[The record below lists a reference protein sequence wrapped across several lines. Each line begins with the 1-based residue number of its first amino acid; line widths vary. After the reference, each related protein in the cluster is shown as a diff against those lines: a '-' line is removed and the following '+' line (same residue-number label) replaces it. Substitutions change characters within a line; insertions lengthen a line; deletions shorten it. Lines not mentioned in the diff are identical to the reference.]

1 MCFSGF
7 IDCYNVATLLR
18 FFPKPPISFLSNTT
32 ETGGN
37 GIKKTRT
44 SENHRWEYNT
54 FQLIIINN
62 PYDTSHIAHRTH
74 RTHEV
79 IREKR
84 HTRCAASDGTR
95 NRTEHK
101 IARNWERK
109 IKIHNDNRRIM
120 GFNANSVYRC
130 TRWFGTLTVR
140 YYLSEKWFEIAAA
153 LM

>member
-1 MCFSGF
+1 MASSIATMLQHCWDFSRSHR
-7 IDCYNVATLLR
+7 Y
-18 FFPKPPISFLSNTT
+18 LSWRTQQRQAGMNK
-32 ETGGN
+32 
-37 GIKKTRT
+37 KKTRT

-101 IARNWERK
+101 IARNRERK
-109 IKIHNDNRRIM
+109 MKIHNDNRRIM

-140 YYLSEKWFEIAAA
+140 YYLSEKWFEIAAT